1 MENTNRTEQFLKN
14 QELIHYTIHKYCTNQ
29 KNYDDLYQVGAIEL
43 LRAIDNYDESKGK
56 FSTYAINCIKH
67 RVISE
72 SDTLREL
79 MGDNDNLPYKIAKWI
94 VKNSLENTNK
104 DELYSLCKKEY
115 GNKYVTKERFNYIY
129 EMVQSRYNN
138 KSEAIL
144 QTAIEDKGI
153 YSVEDGMMFDRL
165 MSIIKNT
172 IKDEKHKDLYLEW
185 LMSKV
190 KDIPLPMKDLGDKY
204 GISRQRVSEIIKRM
218 NKIVGKE
225 ILKCI

>member
-1 MENTNRTEQFLKN
+1 MELHDIKGVGPKMLKQLN
-14 QELIHYTIHKYCTNQ
+14 EL
-29 KNYDDLYQVGAIEL
+29 
-43 LRAIDNYDESKGK
+43 
-56 FSTYAINCIKH
+56 
-67 RVISE
+67 
-72 SDTLREL
+72 
-79 MGDNDNLPYKIAKWI
+79 
-94 VKNSLENTNK
+94 
-104 DELYSLCKKEY
+104 
-115 GNKYVTKERFNYIY
+115 
-129 EMVQSRYNN
+129 
-138 KSEAIL
+138 
-144 QTAIEDKGI
+144 GI